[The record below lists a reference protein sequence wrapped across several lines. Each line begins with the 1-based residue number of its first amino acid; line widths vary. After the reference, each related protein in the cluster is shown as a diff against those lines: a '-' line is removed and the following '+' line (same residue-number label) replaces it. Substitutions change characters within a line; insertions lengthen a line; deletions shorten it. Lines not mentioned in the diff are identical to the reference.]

1 MPWNACAFR
10 LPESVPVFS
19 TLAMRTFRFLPY
31 ISVWLVYLGG
41 RGVLPLSI
49 SKSSKSS
56 SSSSSSLL
64 LLMAALPDDLLPD
77 APLAPPMLSLPKSV
91 IAASEMPLA
100 VAKLCTLPCT
110 PPKPP
115 CSLAS
120 PSAMP
125 LFTMPSVSEYSTLL
139 GLVCGVQPKASI
151 AFAMSLASMVEPFSL
166 LLVVRVASTFTLPWI
181 KPLFSAPVCA
191 ILLSLSFG
199 LPYQIIRTGL
209 PARLKSVSDEPTAGF
224 LLMEPSRFFAAVMS
238 VIFSTRSPASTVAMA
253 LEPCW

>member
-1 MPWNACAFR
+1 MGTNLFGWRFLMPWNACAFR
-10 LPESVPVFS
+10 LPESMPVFS
-19 TLAMRTFRFLPY
+19 TLAMRTFRSLPY
-31 ISVWLVYLGG
+31 ISVWLVSLGG

-56 SSSSSSLL
+56 SSSSSSL

-115 CSLAS
+115 YSLAS

-125 LFTMPSVSEYSTLL
+125 LFTMPPVSEYSTLL

-151 AFAMSLASMVEPFSL
+151 AFAMPLAS
-166 LLVVRVASTFTLPWI
+166 
-181 KPLFSAPVCA
+181 
-191 ILLSLSFG
+191 
-199 LPYQIIRTGL
+199 
-209 PARLKSVSDEPTAGF
+209 
-224 LLMEPSRFFAAVMS
+224 AVG
-238 VIFSTRSPASTVAMA
+238 ING
-253 LEPCW
+253 

>member
-1 MPWNACAFR
+1 M
-10 LPESVPVFS
+10 PVFS
-19 TLAMRTFRFLPY
+19 TLAMRTFRSLPY
-31 ISVWLVYLGG
+31 ISVWLVSLGG

-64 LLMAALPDDLLPD
+64 LMAALPDDLLPD
-77 APLAPPMLSLPKSV
+77 APLA
-91 IAASEMPLA
+91 
-100 VAKLCTLPCT
+100 

-125 LFTMPSVSEYSTLL
+125 LFTMLSVSEYSTLL
-139 GLVCGVQPKASI
+139 VLVCGVQPKASI
-151 AFAMSLASMVEPFSL
+151 AFAMPLASMVEPFSL

-181 KPLFSAPVCA
+181 KPLFSALVCA

>member
-19 TLAMRTFRFLPY
+19 TLAMRTFRSLPY
-31 ISVWLVYLGG
+31 ISVWLVSLGG
-41 RGVLPLSI
+41 RGVLPSSI

-64 LLMAALPDDLLPD
+64 VLMAALPDDLLPD
-77 APLAPPMLSLPKSV
+77 APRASPMLSLPKSV
-91 IAASEMPLA
+91 MAASEMPLA
-100 VAKLCTLPCT
+100 VAKLCTL

-151 AFAMSLASMVEPFSL
+151 AFAMPLASMVEPFSL

-191 ILLSLSFG
+191 IFLSLSFG

-209 PARLKSVSDEPTAGF
+209 PVRLKSVSDEPTAGF
-224 LLMEPSRFFAAVMS
+224 LLVEPSRFFAAVMS